1 MTAHS
6 SGRFG
11 PILLSLLADYRGFS
25 AARVLTYTASL
36 LLALTI
42 ARSAEPSLAER
53 DGVALA
59 KELQS
64 LRPIEGDGVLRLRNP
79 DGKWFA
85 AIRVRLRFVEQGDS
99 WQSTYEAFTP
109 EGGLAEALVV
119 AGAPGR
125 PNTYQH
131 TVQPAA
137 PSAPRT
143 GAEANVPFVGSE
155 FWLTDLGLEF
165 LHWPE
170 QRITKHEMRKGRSCR
185 VLESVNPNPGNGYAR
200 VLSWVDVEHR
210 SVLRAEAYDAGRNL
224 VKEFSIGSF
233 KKIADAAG
241 EKRWQLKTMEIRNER
256 SDSRTRLEFDLEL
269 RE

>member
-1 MTAHS
+1 MTLFS
-6 SGRFG
+6 LGQWRG
-11 PILLSLLADYRGFS
+11 ILQ
-25 AARVLTYTASL
+25 VLPACFRRRDAVVT
-36 LLALTI
+36 LTI
-42 ARSAEPSLAER
+42 STCLLFAAATLRGTETTAAER
-53 DGVALA
+53 EGVALA

-85 AIRVRLRFVEQGDS
+85 AIRVRLRFVEQGHS
-99 WQSTYEAFTP
+99 WQSTYEAFTA
-109 EGGLAEALVV
+109 EGTLAETLLVT
-119 AGAPGR
+119 GTPGR
-125 PNTYQH
+125 PNTYLH
-131 TVQPAA
+131 TILPGA
-137 PSAPRT
+137 PGSPRS
-143 GAEANVPFVGSE
+143 GAEAHVPFAGSE

-170 QRITKHEMRKGRSCR
+170 QRITKREMRKGRSCR

-233 KKIADAAG
+233 KKVADASG
-241 EKRWQLKTMEIRNER
+241 DKRWQLKTMEIRNER
-256 SDSRTRLEFDLEL
+256 NDSRTRLEFDLEI